1 MSNKTMTNSPR
12 DEHHRVGDLAAR
24 WRVCRSTIYNWENA
38 GVLPPANYPVDARGR
53 RVGKVK
59 WWTKEQVEALDR
71 TFLEA
76 AKERQRRAQEEQQ
89 VLKGTSK

>member
-1 MSNKTMTNSPR
+1 
-12 DEHHRVGDLAAR
+12 
-24 WRVCRSTIYNWENA
+24 
-38 GVLPPANYPVDARGR
+38 
-53 RVGKVK
+53 VGKVK